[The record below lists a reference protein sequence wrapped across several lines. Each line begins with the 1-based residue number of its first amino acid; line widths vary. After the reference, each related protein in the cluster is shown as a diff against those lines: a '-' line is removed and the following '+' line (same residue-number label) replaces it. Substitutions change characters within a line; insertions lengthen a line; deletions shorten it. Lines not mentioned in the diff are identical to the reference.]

1 MNGAEQINED
11 SVDQP
16 IVLDDKS
23 HHSNISQISQKRARI
38 HKSDSFRLNFNNT
51 LNVHKKKIMIVDIN
65 HFNNNAIKII
75 LEHICGLDVDKWCVE
90 AVSGKDAL
98 NKIIQDVKDN
108 NYESTSFNLIFLDE
122 NMPLMKGHETCLKIR
137 QFLLQ
142 NNLPQPIISAITGE
156 SDPNKI
162 NNCFKNGMN

>member
-1 MNGAEQINED
+1 
-11 SVDQP
+11 
-16 IVLDDKS
+16 
-23 HHSNISQISQKRARI
+23 
-38 HKSDSFRLNFNNT
+38 
-51 LNVHKKKIMIVDIN
+51 MIVDIN

-162 NNCFKNGMN
+162 NNCFKNGMNQVQTKPVDPKLIKNLLRRLHFIS